1 MEMLCVTVRDKI
13 KLVDTTHF
21 KECGEIPITLFKSES
36 REDTQVLSMQLCQN
50 EQYLAVL
57 TGLKLINNK
66 NQINQCYIFK
76 RVKGSCDKDDTWK
89 QEKRCVI
96 KDYQEDQRIY
106 FMSVCLVFYFQNN
119 SKREKQK
126 LIFANTSGIF
136 SLDFNSESI
145 EEIYKFATPLVS
157 TP

>member
-1 MEMLCVTVRDKI
+1 
-13 KLVDTTHF
+13 
-21 KECGEIPITLFKSES
+21 
-36 REDTQVLSMQLCQN
+36 
-50 EQYLAVL
+50 
-57 TGLKLINNK
+57 
-66 NQINQCYIFK
+66 
-76 RVKGSCDKDDTWK
+76 
-89 QEKRCVI
+89 
-96 KDYQEDQRIY
+96 
-106 FMSVCLVFYFQNN
+106 MSVCLVFYFQNN